1 MEECKYVV
9 KENKTSIMKFI
20 NDKIKI
26 FSDKSDYSDDSDDE
40 KTDTEQML
48 NVIKVILL
56 TTSKHDKSSSIFEK
70 V

>member
-1 MEECKYVV
+1 
-9 KENKTSIMKFI
+9 MKFI

-26 FSDKSDYSDDSDDE
+26 FSDKSDYSDDPDDE

-56 TTSKHDKSSSIFEK
+56 TTSKHDKFSSIFEK